1 MTTNSSP
8 CEMHQPRTARRGR
21 LAFSLKGKA
30 LALCVLIG
38 GAGLAIVGAGL
49 WGVLRMSAGLEE
61 SRGLALAI
69 HHQMEANIMHEA
81 IWGDVLRAL
90 HKTREGDTTD
100 RAAVE
105 ADIGQHT
112 QKLGA
117 ALVALKEAGLA
128 ADVRSQIDSVA
139 EGLAEYASQARRVG
153 GLAFRDYSAANA
165 RLLDLQKAY
174 NALKATQEQ
183 LSNAL
188 ERAVEDNRLQG
199 DGDDSLARTLMLGG
213 LAIMLLLS
221 IANAVI
227 ITRAIIRPVTVMTGA
242 MTTLASG
249 ETGIDIP
256 GRDRSDEIGAMAQ
269 AVQVFKD
276 NAIAKAR
283 LEAEQEEGKRRAESQ
298 QRQLMDQLAAKF
310 EAEINGIVQA
320 VAAAAAQMQATS
332 ETMSVTAGETSRQAA
347 GVASSSQQASGN
359 VQMVAAAA
367 EELSASIREIS
378 RQMSQSHTMTQSAAG
393 EAETARG
400 TVNALAEVA
409 SRIGAV
415 VTLINDIAS
424 QTNLLA
430 LNATIEAARAGDA
443 GKGFAVV
450 ASEVKA
456 LATQTTK
463 ATEEIAA
470 QINAVQGEITGTVGA
485 IEGITATIGRINE
498 IAATIA
504 AAVEEQQA
512 ATAEIARNVEQAA
525 TGTQEVSST
534 IGTVTT
540 AANETGTAAGEVM
553 QSARQLGDQAE
564 ALRALADA
572 FTVDM
577 RLLGLS
583 APELIKLAKDDHT
596 AFKQKI
602 LDVVDGRLK
611 LKADRVPDHHHCRLG
626 RWCDQVSE
634 EIRHLSGYQQM
645 LEPHKRVHDA
655 ARQVLVALEQ
665 SGVEA
670 ARRAITPLTDASEAV
685 LRALDT
691 LEAQVLAVD
700 GSRMKEAA

>member
-1 MTTNSSP
+1 MKINSSAR
-8 CEMHQPRTARRGR
+8 ETKQPRETRRSR
-21 LAFSLKGKA
+21 STFSLKGKA
-30 LALCVLIG
+30 LALCVLTG
-38 GAGLAIVGAGL
+38 CAGLAIVGAGL
-49 WGVLRMSAGLEE
+49 WGVLRMSADLEE
-61 SRGLALAI
+61 SRVLARGI
-69 HHQMEANIMHEA
+69 HHQMEADMMHEA
-81 IWGDVLRAL
+81 VWADVLRAL
-90 HKTREGDTTD
+90 HEAREGDAAV

-105 ADIGQHT
+105 ANIGQHT

-117 ALVALKEAGLA
+117 AVVALREAGLS
-128 ADVRSQIDSVA
+128 DDISRKIDSVA
-139 EGLAEYASQARRVG
+139 EGLAEYAAQARQVG
-153 GLAFRDYSAANA
+153 SLAFRDHAAANA
-165 RLLDLQKAY
+165 RLPDLQMAF
-174 NALKATQEQ
+174 NALEATQEQ
-183 LSNAL
+183 LSDTL
-188 ERAVEDNRLQG
+188 ERAVEENRLQG
-199 DGDDSLARTLMLGG
+199 DGHDHLAHALMLGG
-213 LAIMLLLS
+213 LAIMLVLS

-242 MTTLASG
+242 MTALASG

-256 GRDRSDEIGAMAQ
+256 GRDRADEIGAMAH
-269 AVQVFKD
+269 AVQVFKV

-283 LEAEQEEGKRRAESQ
+283 LEAEQEEGKRRAESEK
-298 QRQLMDQLAAKF
+298 RQLMDQLAAKF

-332 ETMSVTAGETSRQAA
+332 ETMSATAGETSRQAA

-378 RQMSQSHTMTQSAAG
+378 RQMAQSHTMTQSAAG

-525 TGTQEVSST
+525 TGTSEVSST

-540 AANETGTAAGEVM
+540 AANETGTAAVEVM
-553 QSARQLGDQAE
+553 QSARRLGDQAE
-564 ALRALADA
+564 ALRALADG
-572 FTVDM
+572 FTVEM

-583 APELIKLAKDDHT
+583 APELIKLAKDDHK

-626 RWCDQVSE
+626 RWCDQASE
-634 EIRHLSGYQQM
+634 EIRRLSGYQQM

-670 ARRAITPLTDASEAV
+670 ARRAIGPLTDASEAV

-700 GSRMKEAA
+700 GSRMKDAA

>member
-1 MTTNSSP
+1 MNVNSSP
-8 CEMHQPRTARRGR
+8 CETHQPGAARRGR
-21 LAFSLKGKA
+21 LAFSLKRKA
-30 LALCVLIG
+30 LALCALIG
-38 GAGLAIVGAGL
+38 VVTAAIAGAGL
-49 WGVLRMSAGLEE
+49 WGVLRMSADLEE
-61 SRGLALAI
+61 SRVLALAI
-69 HHQMEANIMHEA
+69 RHQMEADMMHEA

-90 HKTREGDTTD
+90 HEAREGDAAVRT
-100 RAAVE
+100 AVE

-128 ADVRSQIDSVA
+128 AEIRSQIDSVA
-139 EGLAEYASQARRVG
+139 EGLAEYASQARRIG
-153 GLAFRDYSAANA
+153 GLAFRDYATANA
-165 RLLDLQKAY
+165 RLADVQKAFETLE
-174 NALKATQEQ
+174 ASQEQ
-183 LSNAL
+183 LSDAL
-188 ERAVEDNRLQG
+188 EKAVGDTRLRSES
-199 DGDDSLARTLMLGG
+199 DDDLARALMLGG
-213 LAIMLLLS
+213 LAFVLVLS
-221 IANAVI
+221 IVNAVI
-227 ITRAIIRPVTVMTGA
+227 ITRAIIRPMTVMTGT
-242 MTTLASG
+242 MTALASG
-249 ETGIDIP
+249 ETGTDIP
-256 GRDRSDEIGAMAQ
+256 GRDRIDEIGAMAQ

-276 NAIAKAR
+276 NAIEKAR
-283 LEAEQEEGKRRAESQ
+283 LEGEQEEIKRRAEAER
-298 QRQLMDQLAAKF
+298 RQLMDQLAAKF
-310 EAEINGIVQA
+310 EAEISGIVQT
-320 VAAAAAQMQATS
+320 VAAAAAQMQASS
-332 ETMSVTAGETSRQAA
+332 ETMSATAGETSRQAA
-347 GVASSSQQASGN
+347 GVASASQQASGN

-378 RQMSQSHTMTQSAAG
+378 RQMAQSHTMTQSAAG

-415 VTLINDIAS
+415 ITLISDIAS

-485 IEGITATIGRINE
+485 IEGITATIGSINE

-525 TGTQEVSST
+525 TGTSEVSST
-534 IGTVTT
+534 IDTVTT
-540 AANETGTAAGEVM
+540 AANDTGAAAGEVM

-572 FTVDM
+572 FTVEI
-577 RLLGLS
+577 RLLSLTT
-583 APELIKLAKDDHT
+583 PELIKCAKDDHK

-602 LDVVDGRLK
+602 LDVVDGRLN
-611 LKADRVPDHHHCRLG
+611 LKADRVPDHHSCRLG
-626 RWCDQVSE
+626 RWCEQASKD
-634 EIRHLSGYQQM
+634 IRRLSAYQQL
-645 LEPHKRVHDA
+645 LEPHNRVHDA
-655 ARQVLVALEQ
+655 ARQVLVVLEQ

-670 ARRAITPLTDASEAV
+670 ARRAIGPLTEASEAV

-691 LEAQVLAVD
+691 LEAQVLAAD
-700 GSRMKEAA
+700 GSCMKEAA